1 METFLLLLKTR
12 IETLEILND
21 AILEKAGVEDEENI
35 KALQAYTY
43 VYEQLKADF
52 KQLKGEF

>member
-35 KALQAYTY
+35 EALKAYTY
-43 VYEQLKADF
+43 VYEQLKADL
-52 KQLKGEF
+52 KQLKGE

>member
-12 IETLEILND
+12 IETLEVLNE

-43 VYEQLKADF
+43 VYEQLKADL
-52 KQLKGEF
+52 KSLKGE